1 MATTTAPAP
10 ARPPLRRTR
19 ERRIAGVA
27 AGIAARFSVDVF
39 WVRTV
44 FVVSTIVAA
53 VGLPVYVLMWLTM
66 DPAEDAPARRLR
78 TGRSAFEVGA
88 GAGLLVLAALL
99 AVRATGVSFFS
110 DTLAWPLVLVAA
122 GGALI
127 WRTSQS
133 TPPASA
139 AEPAGGAAP
148 VPDKP
153 RAAPRAAAGD
163 VAAEPSSARAAW
175 AAAVVSRTGLGVL
188 LIVAAAFVFL
198 QATGT
203 LGAVRD
209 LVVVVLV
216 VAVALGI
223 ILAPWIVRLARNL
236 ATERSERIRS
246 QERAEVAAHLHD
258 SVLQTLAL
266 VQKRAD
272 DPRAVAA
279 LARSQERELR
289 AWLSGRRN
297 AGDVSR
303 LSDAL
308 EAAAGEVERD
318 HGVPVEVVAV
328 GDRPLDEHVGA
339 LVAAAREAMV
349 NAAKHAGGEVAVYAE
364 ATGDRV
370 EVFVRDRGRGFEP
383 ATVPGD
389 RRGIAESIV
398 GRMAR
403 HGGSA
408 RIHSTPGEGTEVE
421 LTL

>member
-1 MATTTAPAP
+1 MATAV
-10 ARPPLRRTR
+10 RPLQRSTDRW
-19 ERRIAGVA
+19 IAGVA
-27 AGIAARFSVDVF
+27 GGISERLGIDAI
-39 WVRTV
+39 WVRVLFFISTV
-44 FVVSTIVAA
+44 VAG
-53 VGLPVYVLMWLTM
+53 VGLPVYVLAWLSM
-66 DPAEDAPARRLR
+66 RRADGRPRRLR
-78 TGRSAFEVGA
+78 TGRGAIEVGA
-88 GAGLLVLAALL
+88 GAGLLVLAALMAL
-99 AVRATGVSFFS
+99 RATGLSWFS
-110 DTLAWPLVLVAA
+110 DALIWPLVLVIA
-122 GGALI
+122 GAALI

-133 TPPASA
+133 SPGPLQTEAPPA
-139 AEPAGGAAP
+139 PL
-148 VPDKP
+148 KP
-153 RAAPRAAAGD
+153 RAAATPD
-163 VAAEPSSARAAW
+163 PEPEPAERAAW
-175 AAAVVSRTGLGVL
+175 AAGVVSRTGLGIVL
-188 LIVAAAFVFL
+188 ILAAGAVFL
-198 QATGT
+198 WSTGT
-203 LGAVRD
+203 FGAVRD
-209 LVVVVLV
+209 VLTVALV
-216 VAVALGI
+216 VAVTLGL
-223 ILAPWIVRLARNL
+223 ILAPFVVRLVRSL
-236 ATERSERIRS
+236 GDERSERIRS

-297 AGDVSR
+297 AGDVTG
-303 LSDAL
+303 LSAAL

-328 GDRPLDEHVGA
+328 GDRPLDEHVVA

-364 ATGDRV
+364 ATDGHV

-383 ATVPGD
+383 ATVPAD

-403 HGGSA
+403 HGGRA
-408 RIHSTPGEGTEVE
+408 RIHSTRGEGTEVE